1 MVEAEDSRVW
11 IPRGG
16 YDLSG
21 GCCGESEKGSP
32 LDYYSRWQRK
42 QKIA

>member
-1 MVEAEDSRVW
+1 MVEAEGSRVR
-11 IPRGG
+11 IPRGD

-21 GCCGESEKGSP
+21 GCGDSEKGSP

>member
-1 MVEAEDSRVW
+1 MMDAERSRTW
-11 IPRGG
+11 KPRED

-21 GCCGESEKGSP
+21 GCGDSEKRGA